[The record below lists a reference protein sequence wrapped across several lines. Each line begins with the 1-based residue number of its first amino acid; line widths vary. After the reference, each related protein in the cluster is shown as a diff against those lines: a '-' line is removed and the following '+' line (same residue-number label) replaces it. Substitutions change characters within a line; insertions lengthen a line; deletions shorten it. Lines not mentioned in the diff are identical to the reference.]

1 MSRYDFESDITFAEQ
16 QFDEA
21 RERGKKTGK
30 AIYREKLKRKLGEQA
45 LGAIGKSVMTG
56 INTSINNAAM
66 RLHDQQI
73 PQKAQY
79 SNWNSRGEQLRGYEA
94 QRIANKMTEGEF
106 LKQLYAGQIR
116 TQLESK
122 YGKDINYNLLN
133 GYIDSQAETLAAS
146 GVDEYK
152 TALKAALELPTFS
165 SEVDANGETSFDK
178 FYRRYGSAPT
188 TLTGV
193 ITKRV
198 SNMFKRETD
207 ETIEFKNKKAKD
219 NLYGTQFYSKYGDFG
234 SAIEAYDIATGRGGV
249 LQTIVDQAKKD
260 GKWKNTLDL
269 KNAKIDRDITVR
281 DGKLITED
289 FLIVPEVDP
298 ETGNLLVRPQNRINV
313 STETITDKD
322 SIVPIGN
329 IENLTEDLRA
339 SFRNSNGELI
349 NPQVEISK
357 ILFKD
362 GNVPTRANYAEAFK
376 LIAENPLWTKPD
388 FQDAKNKEE
397 AFERYRNRR
406 IQFAEDENGV
416 PLSVE
421 SPPRSGN
428 YLIKPGRF
436 QDVAK
441 EQGLDNKSL
450 MKDFELYGNEVNAAY
465 GDNTN
470 TFMLNDLKQQPI
482 NDFVKDKSKRDY
494 INNILSPDTLLGEHV
509 SKVIED
515 SIAADPSKTR
525 INLGLINF
533 NDFDETNSSPFD
545 IDVQLYYD
553 INTKKYYTNKS

>member
-1 MSRYDFESDITFAEQ
+1 MSRYNFESDITFAEQ

-45 LGAIGKSVMTG
+45 LGAIGNSVMTG

-79 SNWNSRGEQLRGYEA
+79 SNWNSRGVQIRGYEA
-94 QRIANKMTEGEF
+94 QRIANKMTEEEY

-133 GYIDSQAETLAAS
+133 GYIDSQAGTLAAS

-152 TALKAALELPTFS
+152 TALKASLELPTFNS
-165 SEVDANGETSFDK
+165 QVDTNGETDFDK
-178 FYRRYGSAPT
+178 FYKRYGSAPT
-188 TLTGV
+188 TLGGL
-193 ITKRV
+193 INKRV

-219 NLYGTQFYSKYGDFG
+219 NLYGTQFYSKYGEFG
-234 SAIEAYDIATGRGGV
+234 SAIEAYDIATGRGNV
-249 LQTIVDQAKKD
+249 LQNIVDQAKKD

-269 KNAKIDRDITVR
+269 KNAKIDRDITVKN
-281 DGKLITED
+281 GNLITED

-298 ETGNLLVRPQNRINV
+298 ETGNLLVRPQNRLNV
-313 STETITDKD
+313 STEIVTDKD

-329 IENLTEDLRA
+329 IENLTKDLRA
-339 SFRNSNGELI
+339 NFRNSNGELI

-362 GNVPTRANYAEAFK
+362 GDVPTRVNYAEAFK

-397 AFERYRNRR
+397 AFERYRNRI
-406 IQFAEDENGV
+406 IQFAEDNNGR

-421 SPPRSGN
+421 SPRNSGN
-428 YLIKPGRF
+428 YVIKGGVY
-436 QDVAK
+436 QKIAL

-450 MKDFELYGNEVNAAY
+450 MKDFEIYGNEVNAAY
-465 GDNTN
+465 GNNTN
-470 TFMLNDLKQQPI
+470 TSMLDDFKQQPI
-482 NDFVKDKSKRDY
+482 NNFAKDQSEKNY
-494 INNILSPDTLLGEHV
+494 LTNILSPDTLLGEHV
-509 SKVIED
+509 SKIIED
-515 SIAADPSKTR
+515 SIAADPRKTR
-525 INLGLINF
+525 INLGAINF
-533 NDFDETNSSPFD
+533 NDFDDTNSSPFD

-553 INTKKYYTNKS
+553 INTKQYYTNK

>member
-1 MSRYDFESDITFAEQ
+1 MGRYNFESDITFAER
-16 QFDEA
+16 QFSEA

-30 AIYREKLKRKLGEQA
+30 EIYKENLKRKIGEQA

-56 INTSINNAAM
+56 INTNINNAAM

-79 SNWNSRGEQLRGYEA
+79 NNWNSRAEEIRGYEE
-94 QRIANKMTEGEF
+94 QRIANKMTEEEY
-106 LKQLYAGQIR
+106 LKQLYSSQIR
-116 TQLESK
+116 TQLEGK
-122 YGKDINYNLLN
+122 YGKDINYNILTP
-133 GYIDSQAETLAAS
+133 YIDSQAGTLAAG

-152 TALKAALELPTFS
+152 TALKASLEIPAFS
-165 SEVDANGETSFDK
+165 SEVDNDGETSFDK
-178 FYRRYGSAPT
+178 FYKRYGSAPK
-188 TLTGV
+188 TLGGV
-193 ITKRV
+193 IFKGV
-198 SNMFKRETD
+198 SNMFKKETD

-234 SAIEAYDIATGRGGV
+234 SAIESYDIATGRGGV
-249 LQTIVDQAKKD
+249 LQDIVDQAKKD

-269 KNAKIDRDITVR
+269 KDAKIDRDITVKN
-281 DGKLITED
+281 GKLVTED
-289 FLIVPEVDP
+289 FLIVPETDL
-298 ETGNLLVRPQNRINV
+298 ETGNLLVRPQNRLNV
-313 STETITDKD
+313 STEIITDKD
-322 SIVPIGN
+322 SIVPLGN
-329 IENLTEDLRA
+329 VENLTKDLRA

-362 GNVPTRANYAEAFK
+362 GDVPTRTNYAEAFQLLAK
-376 LIAENPLWTKPD
+376 NPLWTKPD

-406 IQFAEDENGV
+406 IQFAADDNGKS
-416 PLSVE
+416 LSIE

-428 YLIKPGRF
+428 FLIKPGGTF
-436 QDVAK
+436 ENIAK
-441 EQGLDNKSL
+441 EQGLDNESL

-470 TFMLNDLKQQPI
+470 TSTLDDLNQQPI
-482 NDFVKDKSKRDY
+482 NNFVKDKNKIDY
-494 INNILSPDTLLGEHV
+494 INTMLSADTMLGEHV
-509 SKVIED
+509 SQMVEN

-553 INTKKYYTNKS
+553 LNTKQYYTNK